1 MRPIETILFPTDFS
15 ACAESAYRH
24 AAYLA
29 DRLGA
34 TLHVLHV
41 VEDEAAPERDWPEGT
56 GTLMISA
63 ADIAADLGLPE
74 PEADADGVDV
84 PLVETEVVGRD
95 AATAILDLAYD
106 EEVGLIV
113 MGTHGRRG
121 WRRGTLGSVA
131 EAVSRRAPCP
141 VLTVRPDDAD
151 RAWPPRRILLALAAD
166 AVDTGTLPPAGRW
179 AVRLAAAYGA
189 PLDLVHVASPIAE
202 AIGEDETAEFVLE
215 AMAERLRAEPA
226 GAADVRV
233 HVVTGDAATS
243 LRELALRTHAHLVV
257 VGTHARTGVGRA
269 LIGSVAEEV
278 ARTAPCPVLIVRD
291 VLAGD
296 GAEFDAARADSH
308 V

>member
-29 DRLGA
+29 DRLDA

-41 VEDEAAPERDWPEGT
+41 VEDEDAPERDWPEGN
-56 GTLMISA
+56 GSLLISA

-121 WRRGTLGSVA
+121 WR
-131 EAVSRRAPCP
+131 
-141 VLTVRPDDAD
+141 PDDAD

-166 AVDTGTLPPAGRW
+166 AVDTGKLPPAGRW

-202 AIGEDETAEFVLE
+202 AIGEDEAAEHVLE
-215 AMAERLRAEPA
+215 ALADRLRAAPY

-233 HVVTGDAATS
+233 HVVSGDAATS
-243 LRELALRTHAHLVV
+243 IRDLAHRTHSHLVV

-269 LIGSVAEEV
+269 LVGSVAEEV

-296 GAEFDAARADSH
+296 GAEFDAARTDSTA
-308 V
+308 